1 MTAPA
6 DGLPAPYR
14 LLHLASTDSTNAE
27 AMRRALAGERGPLW
41 VLADRQTTGRGRSGR
56 AWVSSAGNLFASLLV
71 EMTGPVAKA
80 GQLSLVAG
88 VAAIEAIR
96 SMGPLGGPLGG
107 PLAPGAGLRLKWP
120 NDVLLGLAKAGGILV
135 ESSTRGAQEGRVAVI
150 GIGLNLASA
159 PPGLEPGATYLAAHG
174 LTLSPREA
182 LCFLAGTMDAWL
194 KIWNEG
200 EGFAA
205 VRAAWLERAGPLGE
219 PLTVH
224 GVAGPVRG
232 RFAGLDDEGALLVA
246 GADGGERRFT
256 YGDVTLETA
265 RPASAEPEDDEIR

>member
-6 DGLPAPYR
+6 DGLPASYR

-27 AMRRALAGERGPLW
+27 AMRSALAGERGPLW
-41 VLADRQTTGRGRSGR
+41 VLADSQTTGRGRSGR
-56 AWVSSAGNLFASLLV
+56 AWVSSPGNLFASLLIETV
-71 EMTGPVAKA
+71 GPVARA

-88 VAAIEAIR
+88 VAAIDAIR
-96 SMGPLGGPLGG
+96 DMGSMGGPPGGPLGG

-182 LCFLAGTMDAWL
+182 LCLSL
-194 KIWNEG
+194 I
-200 EGFAA
+200 
-205 VRAAWLERAGPLGE
+205 
-219 PLTVH
+219 H
-224 GVAGPVRG
+224 
-232 RFAGLDDEGALLVA
+232 
-246 GADGGERRFT
+246 
-256 YGDVTLETA
+256 
-265 RPASAEPEDDEIR
+265 I